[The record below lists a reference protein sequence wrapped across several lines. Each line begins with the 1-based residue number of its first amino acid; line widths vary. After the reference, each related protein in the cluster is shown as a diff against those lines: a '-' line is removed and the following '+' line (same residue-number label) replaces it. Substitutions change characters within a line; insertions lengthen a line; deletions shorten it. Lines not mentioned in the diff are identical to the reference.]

1 MITEHQMQMG
11 YDITEKLTDCWLLR
25 FSRSAPPASDILLG
39 CGVVLA
45 LMRLKAEETKKQ
57 PFFSHSEVGEL
68 IDKVIALPELKELD
82 SARLSDDFVRICVL
96 FRIAHV
102 GYLGFTLGDEFFIRY
117 LGWAATNA

>member
-1 MITEHQMQMG
+1 MMTEHQIQLG
-11 YDITEKLTDCWLLR
+11 YAIAEKLEDAWRLR
-25 FSRSAPPASDILLG
+25 FRNVPPAPDTLLG

-45 LMRLKAEETKKQ
+45 LMRLRAEETKKN
-57 PFFSHSEVGEL
+57 PFYTHAEVSELVGYAL
-68 IDKVIALPELKELD
+68 ALPELKELD